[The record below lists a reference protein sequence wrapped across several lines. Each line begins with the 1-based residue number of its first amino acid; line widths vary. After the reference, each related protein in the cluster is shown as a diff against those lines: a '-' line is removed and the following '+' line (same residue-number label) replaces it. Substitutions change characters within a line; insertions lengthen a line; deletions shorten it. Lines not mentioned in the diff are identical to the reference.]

1 MSLLLEELGV
11 AHADGSFRKRLAQ
24 PAKVDLLI
32 LDDFGMHAMTQ
43 ESKTD
48 LLEVIEG
55 HMDGRSTLI
64 MSQVPVGEMAR
75 LSE

>member
-1 MSLLLEELGV
+1 MLTAASENDWR
-11 AHADGSFRKRLAQ
+11 AAQ
-24 PAKVDLLI
+24 NRPLI
-32 LDDFGMHAMTQ
+32 LDDCGMDAMTQ

-55 HMDGRSTLI
+55 HMEGRSTLI